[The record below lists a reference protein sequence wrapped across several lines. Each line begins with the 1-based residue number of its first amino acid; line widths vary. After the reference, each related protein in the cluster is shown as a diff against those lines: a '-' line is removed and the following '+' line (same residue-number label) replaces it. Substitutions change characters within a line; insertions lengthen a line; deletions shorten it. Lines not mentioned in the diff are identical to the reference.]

1 MMPIIK
7 ALNHHRYFI
16 SAKREKE
23 GKKKEKKII
32 KEFTPQP
39 AVEEAG
45 RGATSLTRPV
55 KNCQVS
61 NLGPLG
67 ASATSGY
74 PLRRPPVRGM
84 IKSSSVL
91 YTHFS
96 ILGTLFVIINLAPD
110 HHCT

>member
-1 MMPIIK
+1 MS
-7 ALNHHRYFI
+7 RGYFI
-16 SAKREKE
+16 STKEEKDRRE
-23 GKKKEKKII
+23 KKKEKETI

-67 ASATSGY
+67 AWATNGY
-74 PLRRPPVRGM
+74 PLRHPAPGSWNDKV
-84 IKSSSVL
+84 ISVL
-91 YTHFS
+91 YTPFL
-96 ILGTLFVIINLAPD
+96 ILGTLLSLLILHLIINAAM
-110 HHCT
+110 

>member
-67 ASATSGY
+67 AWATSGY
-74 PLRRPPVRGM
+74 PLRHPAPGSWNDKV
-84 IKSSSVL
+84 IK
-91 YTHFS
+91 Y
-96 ILGTLFVIINLAPD
+96 IIYPFFD
-110 HHCT
+110 FG